1 MNDPTIEVRSEL
13 ECQMREKKKKPKTEK
28 ISLKSCFANAEGS
41 VGNIFSWNSVHVVI
55 WNIKLFFCTCY
66 ARFLS
71 ILSFRASDTEITLRL
86 NHFQQKLWL
95 KWIEWISNARM
106 ENSRKNK
113 HHIHV
118 GRPK

>member
-55 WNIKLFFCTCY
+55 WNIKLFF
-66 ARFLS
+66 APVMQDFL
-71 ILSFRASDTEITLRL
+71 A
-86 NHFQQKLWL
+86 
-95 KWIEWISNARM
+95 
-106 ENSRKNK
+106 
-113 HHIHV
+113 
-118 GRPK
+118 